1 MQGVQGD
8 RYPVKR
14 HDSGDKDRLRRSRRK
29 VKTYLVSF
37 GIIEVAGRTYEHDV
51 VIDRGHVR
59 KRDKKP
65 SKGRR
70 GEFGHTPLTAA
81 EAIPWTGSRLVI
93 GTGASGQL
101 PVTDDV
107 FREAEVRGVS
117 VVALK
122 TSEACQALADVP
134 DTEVCAILHVTC

>member
-1 MQGVQGD
+1 
-8 RYPVKR
+8 VKA
-14 HDSGDKDRLRRSRRK
+14 H
-29 VKTYLVSF
+29 LVSF

-59 KRDKKP
+59 RRDKKP

-101 PVTDDV
+101 PVADDV
-107 FREAEVRGVS
+107 FLEARARGVT
-117 VVALK
+117 VLARP
-122 TSEACQALADVP
+122 TSEACRALAEVP
-134 DTEVCAILHVTC
+134 DTDVCAVLHVTC

>member
-1 MQGVQGD
+1 
-8 RYPVKR
+8 VKA
-14 HDSGDKDRLRRSRRK
+14 H
-29 VKTYLVSF
+29 LVSF

-59 KRDKKP
+59 RRDKKP

-101 PVTDDV
+101 PVAEDILL
-107 FREAEVRGVS
+107 EAEARGVS
-117 VVALK
+117 VVTLPTRDACRAL
-122 TSEACQALADVP
+122 SGIP
-134 DTEVCAILHVTC
+134 DPEVCAILHVTC